1 VSNPAHAVGRRDPL
15 RPRQVVHE
23 ERVRRQDRQG
33 HQTGGRRMGR
43 VVQVMNIVIVKVYEN
58 RQLRLGMFGNVTAV
72 FSQFKWQDA
81 TANNLNLQKC

>member
-1 VSNPAHAVGRRDPL
+1 MSNPAHAVGRRDPL

-43 VVQVMNIVIVKVYEN
+43 VVQVMNIVIVMACGTRKIFKKFVSGQQIQYIKYH
-58 RQLRLGMFGNVTAV
+58 LVGNGNTE
-72 FSQFKWQDA
+72 
-81 TANNLNLQKC
+81 